1 MSLATPATR
10 TLDLLGISYQL
21 FEHPQPP
28 ESLEQAA
35 HERGQAPEQIVRS
48 IVFRLAEGQFAL
60 VLMAGPGQVSWRRI
74 RTHLGVSRLSMASE
88 SEVREA
94 TGYQVGAVSPLG
106 LPHPIRILADMSVF
120 QAEEISIGSGR
131 RGVAIILKPTDL
143 RRALTQIEIGAFAV

>member
-1 MSLATPATR
+1 M
-10 TLDLLGISYQL
+10 
-21 FEHPQPP
+21 
-28 ESLEQAA
+28 
-35 HERGQAPEQIVRS
+35 
-48 IVFRLAEGQFAL
+48 
-60 VLMAGPGQVSWRRI
+60 
-74 RTHLGVSRLSMASE
+74 GVSRLSMASA

-106 LPHPIRILADMSVF
+106 LPHPIRILADASVF